1 MEKSSGE
8 RRTHLRVTCLLYIT
22 ALTQRGS
29 TARTQTLHNAPVS
42 PISSSLMILSYWRM
56 SPPLLIECYT
66 PMLWLRAL
74 KSNFLVAKFIFQ
86 KYIRMT
92 YTDEQH
98 PCSRT
103 STRRR

>member
-1 MEKSSGE
+1 MEKLSGE

-66 PMLWLRAL
+66 HQCVVDCESWTIKMATKKLQRPRGTAAL
-74 KSNFLVAKFIFQ
+74 
-86 KYIRMT
+86 
-92 YTDEQH
+92 
-98 PCSRT
+98 P
-103 STRRR
+103 